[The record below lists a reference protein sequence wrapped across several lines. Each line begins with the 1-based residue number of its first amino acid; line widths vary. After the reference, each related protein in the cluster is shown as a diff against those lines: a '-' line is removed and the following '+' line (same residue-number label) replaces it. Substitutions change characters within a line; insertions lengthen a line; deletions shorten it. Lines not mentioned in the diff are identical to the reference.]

1 MQLTYPNARIV
12 DQTDNYHGTLVPDPY
27 RWLEA
32 VDSPETLEWIR
43 QQNELTFSILEKI
56 PARQKIKKRL
66 TELWDFAKAWAP
78 YKKGKW
84 YFQQRNSGL
93 QNQNVLYIMGTP
105 KGERHVLLDPNT
117 VSEDGTVALTSFDIS
132 KDGNWLAYAI
142 SASGSD
148 WLTWHVR
155 DVETGNDLEDVI
167 EWSKFS
173 NAAWMPDG

>member
-1 MQLTYPNARIV
+1 
-12 DQTDNYHGTLVPDPY
+12 
-27 RWLEA
+27 
-32 VDSPETLEWIR
+32 
-43 QQNELTFSILEKI
+43 
-56 PARQKIKKRL
+56 
-66 TELWDFAKAWAP
+66 
-78 YKKGKW
+78 
-84 YFQQRNSGL
+84 
-93 QNQNVLYIMGTP
+93 
-105 KGERHVLLDPNT
+105 VLLDPNT